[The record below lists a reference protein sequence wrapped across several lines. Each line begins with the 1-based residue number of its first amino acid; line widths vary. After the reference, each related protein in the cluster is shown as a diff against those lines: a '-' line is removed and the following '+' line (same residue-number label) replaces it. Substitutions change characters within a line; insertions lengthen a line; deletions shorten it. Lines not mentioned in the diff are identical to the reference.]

1 MDLINHY
8 IKNESLVEIPTD
20 FRKVLTESAQ
30 KADVVENTICMAY
43 NTHKM
48 NSEDVA
54 RKAADSD
61 GWKWLDSTAANEKI
75 IETGMAIVA
84 SSNFPDLGSKLIQY
98 GTSQTGTNNYDFG
111 SDTTPKTDLHNGGD
125 AHISLKDDGAQL
137 ASPKGGEAAGMVLA
151 ALEHLNGTSNEVLVG
166 VDESLRLIENDMTES
181 ASNRVY
187 VKIGKAKGSFKDWYS
202 SNNNPRFEEIKNS
215 SSASDKQITAHLK
228 KELAL
233 KGATQSTENQKDIID
248 GVGIASQDDIKHLGN
263 LFAWASSGDMD
274 KAKVSKRHIE
284 RRLRNGA
291 KLEDFA
297 GEQLA
302 DQVRWV
308 VNTSMQQKA
317 WKEQL
322 ENFFSQSSQLRTWV
336 VYEAAS
342 GEHKFTGYTRTSLGS
357 YKGSNKAVANKMM
370 VWTGKGSGASLKH
383 YNDIYKWSLANG
395 DLCQNLDIS
404 FKGSGTDYYTKLGM
418 KTTMKEETTKKEIL
432 AGRLNLD
439 GIIKE
444 EQTILKQKINNLPI
458 SEGLNPV
465 KWVKDV
471 TQKLL
476 SFIKKFFANIIGK
489 VISTL
494 KLWGSKGLKQFA
506 DKMGYQLTG
515 SCKFGN
521 VS

>member
-20 FRKVLTESAQ
+20 YRKVLVEAAQ
-30 KADVVENTICMAY
+30 SADVVENAICMAY

-48 NSEDVA
+48 DSEDVA

-61 GWKWLDSTAANEKI
+61 GWKWLESTPANEQI
-75 IETGMAIVA
+75 IETGMSIVA

-98 GTSQTGTNNYDFG
+98 GTSQTGTNNYDYG
-111 SDTTPKTDLHNGGD
+111 SDTTPKTDLHNGGG

-137 ASPKGGEAAGMVLA
+137 ASPKGGEAAGMVLG
-151 ALEHLNGTSNEVLVG
+151 ALEHLNSTSEEVLEG
-166 VDESLRLIENDMTES
+166 VSEALELIEKDMTES

-202 SNNNPRFEEIKNS
+202 SKNNPRFEEIKNS

-263 LFAWASSGDMD
+263 LFAWAKSGDMD

-291 KLEDFA
+291 NPEDFA
-297 GEQLA
+297 GEALA
-302 DQVRWV
+302 EQVRWV

-322 ENFFSQSSQLRTWV
+322 ENFFSQSTQLQTWV

-342 GEHKFTGYTRTSLGS
+342 GEAKFTGHSRSSLGS
-357 YKGSNKAVANKMM
+357 YAGTNKAVANKMM
-370 VWTGKGSGASLKH
+370 VWTGKGSSASLKH
-383 YNDIYKWSLANG
+383 YDDIYDWSVANSN
-395 DLCQNLDIS
+395 LCQNLDIS

-418 KTTMKEETTKKEIL
+418 KTTMKEGVSKTTISD
-432 AGRLNLD
+432 RLNLEE
-439 GIIKE
+439 IIKE
-444 EQTILKQKINNLPI
+444 EQNILKKRINNLPI
-458 SEGLNPV
+458 SEGLNPI
-465 KWVKDV
+465 KWAKDA
-471 TQKLL
+471 TKKLL
-476 SFIKKFFANIIGK
+476 SFIKKFFTNIIDK
-489 VISTL
+489 VVSKL
-494 KLWGSKGLKQFA
+494 KEWGSNGLKHFA
-506 DKMGYQLTG
+506 NMMGYQLTG